1 MAVALQRRL
10 FTADEFERM
19 AEAGIFDEDER
30 LELLEGEIVAMSPIG
45 SPHAWCLKRL
55 VRLFARLGERVIL
68 SVQDPVR
75 LDERS
80 TPQPDLALLRPDT
93 SQQRH
98 PGPPDILLVVEVASS
113 SVAEDRE
120 IKGPL
125 YARAGVAEFWLA
137 DLIADRLEV
146 YRDPAPTGYRLVWVF
161 GRGQR
166 VSPLFAPDFMIDV
179 DAILG
184 PADGAR

>member
-1 MAVALQRRL
+1 MAVALQRRR

-30 LELLEGEIVAMSPIG
+30 IELLEGEIVAMSPLG

-55 VRLFARLGERVIL
+55 VRLFARLGERLIL

-75 LDERS
+75 LDEWS
-80 TPQPDLALLRPDT
+80 TPRPDLALLRPDT
-93 SQQRH
+93 SQERH
-98 PGPPDILLVVEVASS
+98 PGPPDILLVVEVADS
-113 SVAEDRE
+113 SVPVDRE
-120 IKGPL
+120 IKAPL
-125 YARAGVAEFWLA
+125 YARTGVVEFWLA
-137 DLIADRLEV
+137 DLVADRLEV
-146 YRDPAPTGYRLVWVF
+146 YRGPTPTGYRLVQVF
-161 GRGQR
+161 GRGQQ
-166 VSPLFAPDFMIDV
+166 VSPLFAPDFEVDV